1 MSDILSKATQ
11 RLSQTKDFFMGKI
24 AMAIHW
30 DPNSTYFPLRKD
42 LPKIRGAPDDAAWV
56 WGEDDYVGR
65 LNLLTPA
72 RVKAAAAEVKTGEM
86 ARLDLPLDIPSQPA
100 FGREKFEHSI
110 KVLTKGVAYDDLYT
124 LNVGLL
130 LFPYYSKISFV
141 DLSVDSEWHPM
152 GWFPPHSPHTNQD
165 VLQWH
170 QSVRH

>member
-11 RLSQTKDFFMGKI
+11 RLSQTKDFFMGKM
-24 AMAIHW
+24 AMAIPW

-42 LPKIRGAPDDAAWV
+42 LPKIHGAPDDAAWV

-72 RVKAAAAEVKTGEM
+72 RVKAAAAEIKTGEM

-124 LNVGLL
+124 LNVGPLA
-130 LFPYYSKISFV
+130 FPYSSKVSFC
-141 DLSVDSEWHPM
+141 
-152 GWFPPHSPHTNQD
+152 
-165 VLQWH
+165 
-170 QSVRH
+170 